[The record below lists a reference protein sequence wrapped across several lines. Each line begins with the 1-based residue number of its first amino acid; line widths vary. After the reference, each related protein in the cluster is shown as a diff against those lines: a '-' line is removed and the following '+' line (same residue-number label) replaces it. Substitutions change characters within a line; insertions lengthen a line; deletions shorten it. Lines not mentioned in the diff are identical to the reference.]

1 MIINAMHGLVGCCSG
16 VSAAMLVVMLLLMME
31 DTVASVIL
39 SVYMIVE
46 MIQSRYI
53 CRVCVYGV

>member
-1 MIINAMHGLVGCCSG
+1 MISNAVHGLVGCCSS

-31 DTVASVIL
+31 ETVASVIL

-46 MIQSRYI
+46 MIESRCA
-53 CRVCVYGV
+53 CRMCVYDL

>member
-1 MIINAMHGLVGCCSG
+1 MIINAVHGLVGCCSS
-16 VSAAMLVVMLLLMME
+16 VSAAMLVEMLLLMME
-31 DTVASVIL
+31 ETVASVIL